1 MDGFDLLSAKYW
13 QPFSYFNLDHYF
25 FNINSETIIFTWI
38 TLALLFI
45 LLFPIRAIIRGKANV
60 FRYLILE
67 FVRSFINLCA
77 ETIGSFQ
84 FKHFAFVTSL
94 FVFIFACNAL
104 SILPWAHGF
113 MDEPTRDINTTLALG
128 ITSFVYIQW
137 QSIKVHGLWGYIKEY
152 FDPFFIMLPLN
163 IIGKLASVVSISFR
177 LFGNIFGGST
187 IAAIYLTVIKG
198 KILGEFI
205 GIVSGIN
212 LIVMVFFGLF
222 EGFLQAFVFAML
234 TVTYLAIAVQEEVII
249 EETA

>member
-1 MDGFDLLSAKYW
+1 MEGFDLLGAKYW

-45 LLFPIRAIIRGKANV
+45 LLFPIRTIICGKANV
-60 FRYLILE
+60 LRYLIIE
-67 FVRSFINLCA
+67 FTRAFINLCT

-104 SILPWAHGF
+104 SILPWTHGF

-128 ITSFVYIQW
+128 IISFLYIQW
-137 QSIKVHGLWGYIKEY
+137 QAISVHGLWGYIKEY

-163 IIGKLASVVSISFR
+163 IIGKLASIISISFR

-187 IAAIYLTVIKG
+187 IAAIYLLVIQG
-198 KILGEFI
+198 KIIGEVF
-205 GIVSGIN
+205 GIISGIN

-234 TVTYLAIAVQEEVII
+234 TITYLAIAIQEEVI
-249 EETA
+249 EEMA